1 MDKGIKKML
10 YVSFYIY
17 THIHTHTHT
26 HTRILFSPKKNGNS
40 AICGNMD
47 KSGGHLLIK
56 IM

>member
-10 YVSFYIY
+10 YVSFYI
-17 THIHTHTHT
+17 HTHT

-40 AICGNMD
+40 AICDNMD